1 MKIQL
6 FLADQE
12 VELNDKVAFPLNK
25 SFENLWNPTDIIVE
39 YSKSIKIPAT
49 AANNRLMANAYRIDR
64 QFVVNEN
71 NTNIGLY
78 LDPLKRIPMKLVYNG
93 TILLDGYAKYQ
104 SATSNSKET
113 YYTFNLH
120 GVLGDIF
127 QSLLDCVVDSTKLTD
142 EQKAEADGGAKYV
155 ISSTWDSQ
163 LINKEFVKASWND
176 KLTSIATS
184 ATNPHRHIGM
194 APAYRGLYSDFES
207 NSILGLD
214 YDPMSIDLS
223 KYEVSSVEDG
233 LKKHWFNVLTH
244 LNGYTEE
251 KANARVD
258 ALDFNMILPNG
269 LNEHNMRQFRSYEQK
284 PYIYFYS
291 LMNMYQKKCKELTG
305 YEIKLDSSWFNINN
319 PYWTRLCYMFDYLSV
334 KGATTD
340 SSLPFTGYSEKL
352 CDTEY
357 FTSEAKYNITDTAVL
372 SKGDI
377 TIDSFTLGMQ
387 VKATPAWNVANPN
400 SVVINMPYKAHI
412 KMDVIVETGGTKQ
425 HNYFWGG
432 VGDPTTGSGPNSGY
446 LDKWT
451 DDEYIYMATKTE
463 YDSKNNKLVWN
474 GYLTVPSFKITHKA
488 GDSIS
493 ITYDVQYITGTYA
506 GNSRYKWTYSYTN
519 TDGGTS
525 GPTGIPYMGDIG
537 KNEWLTVVNNED
549 YKFIFPNVT
558 YNSNWRTSTTCDL
571 KNLYTKDE
579 SLFNVILQY
588 TKMFGLIWKPDYQ
601 NKTIDLMTRKSY
613 FKDYEVVDWTDKVDK
628 SKGLTIEPVSFNSK
642 YVIFN
647 YEDVEGYR
655 YSGYKNKYG
664 VDYGEKKLTTKY
676 NFDTKEDKLFSQ
688 KIHPSSISCKSY
700 STIQDLWS
708 WDTLATLA
716 NRESDVNMID
726 CEDDAQTSSITLN
739 NWYFR
744 NENVGTDY
752 PHRISDAS
760 EREINDGK
768 YYWLDNNFG
777 IRLGCIT
784 ETYALP
790 QFSPVFPASVGNPTI
805 GCLFNCPNDD
815 YTKDFQISSAQ
826 GSYIYD
832 VCWGKYINER
842 YNANNKKVTCYVKL
856 SPVEYEQFNFKT
868 FVTVDNQL
876 FVVNKIQD
884 YDVNNVVTKVE
895 LIQVSDIN
903 GYTAQNIEFKEVI
916 YYGDEI
922 NISPSVST
930 VDNTSY
936 VGYGGIKVRCYPRLD
951 GVADITITKISGN
964 VNSNLVAYDW
974 QSADDD
980 IEEDDPLTPVN
991 AGDGTLIFRWSAP
1004 SFNASEEWRIKI
1016 TAFGE
1021 SRYIPVYI
1029 SYN

>member
-6 FLADQE
+6 FLADKE

-163 LINKEFVKASWND
+163 LINKDFIKASWDD

-194 APAYRGLYSDFES
+194 APAYRGYYTDFES
-207 NSILGLD
+207 NSVYALNGAF
-214 YDPMSIDLS
+214 LS
-223 KYEVSSVEDG
+223 DVANGTSVEEQ
-233 LKKHWFNVLTH
+233 LKHQWKANLKSKK
-244 LNGYTEE
+244 GYTEE
-251 KANARVD
+251 EAQARVD
-258 ALDFNMILPNG
+258 SLDFNMILPNG

-291 LMNMYQKKCKELTG
+291 LMNLYQKKCKELTG

-334 KGATTD
+334 KGATID

-387 VKATPAWNVANPN
+387 VKAKPAWNVADPN
-400 SVVINMPYKAHI
+400 SVVINMPYKSHI
-412 KMDVIVETGGTKQ
+412 KIDVIVETGGTKQ

-432 VGDPTTGSGPNSGY
+432 VGDPTTSSGPNSGY
-446 LDKWT
+446 SDKWT

-463 YDSKNNKLVWN
+463 YDSKNDKLIWN

-519 TDGGTS
+519 IDGGTS

-558 YNSNWRTSTTCDL
+558 YSSNWRTSTTCDL

-579 SLFNVILQY
+579 PLFNVILQY

-688 KIHPSSISCKSY
+688 KIHPSSISCKSFPTV
-700 STIQDLWS
+700 SDLRE
-708 WDTLATLA
+708 WDTISTLPST
-716 NRESDVNMID
+716 ESEINFID
-726 CEDDAQTSSITLN
+726 CENDDQTASISIN

-744 NENVGTDY
+744 DVNFGSNTWY
-752 PHRISDAS
+752 LISDVS
-760 EREINDGK
+760 ERELAEGK
-768 YYWLDNNFG
+768 YYWYSNIMLPDA
-777 IRLGCIT
+777 IRALT
-784 ETYALP
+784 QVLP
-790 QFSPVFPASVGNPTI
+790 QFSPVFPASAGNPTI

-826 GSYIYD
+826 GNYIYD
-832 VCWGKYINER
+832 VCWEKYINER
-842 YNANNKKVTCYVKL
+842 YNANNKKVTCYVRL
-856 SPVEYEQFNFKT
+856 SPTEYEQFNFKT

-930 VDNTSY
+930 IDNNSY

-951 GVADITITKISGN
+951 GVADIAITKISGN
-964 VNSNLVAYDW
+964 ENSELVAYDW
-974 QSADDD
+974 QADDED
-980 IEEDDPLTPVN
+980 IEENDPLTPVN

-1004 SFNASEEWRIKI
+1004 SFNASEEWRVKI

>member
-1 MKIQL
+1 M
-6 FLADQE
+6 F
-12 VELNDKVAFPLNK
+12 
-25 SFENLWNPTDIIVE
+25 
-39 YSKSIKIPAT
+39 
-49 AANNRLMANAYRIDR
+49 
-64 QFVVNEN
+64 
-71 NTNIGLY
+71 
-78 LDPLKRIPMKLVYNG
+78 LDPLKRIPMKLIYNG
-93 TILLDGYAKYQ
+93 NILLDGYAKYT
-104 SATSNSKET
+104 SATVNAKET

-142 EQKAEADGGAKYV
+142 EQKAEPDGGAKYV

-163 LINKEFVKASWND
+163 VINKDFVKASWDD

-214 YDPMSIDLS
+214 YDPMSTDLS
-223 KYEVSSVEDG
+223 KYEVISVEDG
-233 LKKHWFNVLTH
+233 LKKHWFNVLTN

-251 KANARVD
+251 NANNRVD
-258 ALDFNMILPNG
+258 SLDFNMILPNG

-291 LMNMYQKKCKELTG
+291 LMNLYQKKCKELTG

-334 KGATTD
+334 KGATID
-340 SSLPFTGYSEKL
+340 SSLPFTGYSEQMFK
-352 CDTEY
+352 E
-357 FTSEAKYNITDTAVL
+357 KYCNASATYEITDSSVL
-372 SKGDI
+372 SKGNL
-377 TIDSFTLGMQ
+377 TIDPYTLGLRIRRDIPSTCVNQ
-387 VKATPAWNVANPN
+387 GEVKIQMKHR
-400 SVVINMPYKAHI
+400 SCVVIDMEI
-412 KMDVIVETGGTKQ
+412 TTGGTTTHK
-425 HNYFWGG
+425 YFWGG
-432 VGDPTTGSGPNSGY
+432 TGTPSTTANVGPETGSPSKY
-446 LDKWT
+446 P
-451 DDEYIYMATKTE
+451 DDEYIYMTEDTEWDRTNNQWVYTAGLTTK
-463 YDSKNNKLVWN
+463 
-474 GYLTVPSFKITHKA
+474 SFEIPHTP

-493 ITYDVQYITGTYA
+493 ITYKVQFIRTYVA
-506 GNSRYKWTYSYTN
+506 GDYYGWSCLYKS
-519 TDGGTS
+519 TDGKEYSASIPQGEWGT
-525 GPTGIPYMGDIG
+525 D
-537 KNEWLTVVNNED
+537 EWLNVVENPNF
-549 YKFIFPNVT
+549 KFIFPNVT
-558 YNSNWRTSTTCDL
+558 YSSNWRTSTTCDL

-664 VDYGEKKLTTKY
+664 VDYGEKKIRTKY
-676 NFDTKEDKLFSQ
+676 NFDTKEYKLFSQ
-688 KIHPSSISCKSY
+688 KMHPSSISCKSY
-700 STIQDLWS
+700 STIQDLWN
-708 WDTLATLA
+708 WDTLATLV

-726 CEDDAQTSSITLN
+726 CEDNAQTSSITLN

-744 NENVGTDY
+744 NENIGTDY

-760 EREINDGK
+760 EREISDGK
-768 YYWLDNNFG
+768 YYWLDNGFG

-784 ETYALP
+784 ETYVLP
-790 QFSPVFPASVGNPTI
+790 QFSPVFPASAGNPTI

-826 GSYIYD
+826 GNYIYD
-832 VCWGKYINER
+832 VCWGRYINER

-856 SPVEYEQFNFKT
+856 SPAEYEQFNFKT

-930 VDNTSY
+930 IDGNSY

-951 GVADITITKISGN
+951 GVADITITKISGDE
-964 VNSNLVAYDW
+964 NSKLVAYDW
-974 QSADDD
+974 QADEED
-980 IEEDDPLTPVN
+980 IEENDPLTPVN